1 MGRGARVVVAGPA
14 IVGLAVLSVVVAPWG
29 MADWQVQSVRE
40 DVRGWAGAGKAPSAR
55 AWEAVREALERAV
68 ELAPVNPSIHELLG
82 TLHLT
87 EPALA
92 QSPQAA
98 MRHLARA
105 VELRPSAPYP
115 WSNLLVARYRSG
127 LTLPPFERMLAGTW
141 LLGPAEPAVQVVVAS
156 LGLARWGESGIA
168 AQSATAAAVAAG
180 MRRNPMEMLR
190 ISQSRGR
197 LFPACGYVQ
206 GDGRLAQSQWLK
218 VCDGARRG

>member
-1 MGRGARVVVAGPA
+1 MGRGARAAVAVPV
-14 IVGLAVLSVVVAPWG
+14 ILGLAMLSVVVAPWG

-55 AWEAVREALERAV
+55 AWEAARETLERAV

-98 MRHLARA
+98 LRHLARA
-105 VELRPSAPYP
+105 VEMRPSAPYP
-115 WSNLLVARYRSG
+115 WSNLLMARFRSG
-127 LTLPPFERMLAGTW
+127 LTQPPFERMLAETW
-141 LLGPAEPAVQVVVAS
+141 RLGPAEPGVQVVVAD
-156 LGLARWGESGIA
+156 LGLARWEAFGAEGR
-168 AQSATAAAVAAG
+168 SATGAAIAAG
-180 MRRNPMEMLR
+180 MRRNPSEMLA
-190 ISQSRGR
+190 ISQNRGR
-197 LFPACGYVQ
+197 LTPACGYIQ

-218 VCDGARRG
+218 ACDAGRPG